1 VVRLTGATEH
11 IEICGKADVLLVAP
25 ATANTLV
32 KLSLG
37 IADNAALTCA
47 LAAGGAKVVK
57 MCRYRE
63 AAGRVGELLK
73 KK

>member
-1 VVRLTGATEH
+1 MVRLTGAAEH

-47 LAAGGAKVVK
+47 LAGGAKVVK
-57 MCRYRE
+57 MRRYRE

-73 KK
+73 EK

>member
-1 VVRLTGATEH
+1 
-11 IEICGKADVLLVAP
+11 VLLVAP

-57 MCRYRE
+57 MRRYRE
-63 AAGRVGELLK
+63 AARRVGELLK
-73 KK
+73 EK